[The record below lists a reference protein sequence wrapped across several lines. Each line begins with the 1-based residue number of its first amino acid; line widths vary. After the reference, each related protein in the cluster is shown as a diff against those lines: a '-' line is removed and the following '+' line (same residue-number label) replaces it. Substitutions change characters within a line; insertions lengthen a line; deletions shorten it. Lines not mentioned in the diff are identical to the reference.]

1 MIGAKWSAGPKP
13 MLSDDLY
20 DYEYPIQNVEER
32 HKLAFE
38 GKFVTN
44 EFEPTF
50 DAADFIRCGKDIFVQ
65 RSQVTNYFGIEWMRR
80 HLGEEYRLHLLTF
93 KDPNPMHIDATF
105 NTIAPGEET
114 IFILLMTYLIELF

>member
-1 MIGAKWSAGPKP
+1 